1 MAKREPSYCV
11 VRDASF
17 ENAAAA
23 ANFEQI
29 FKTLSLSTL
38 CKVI

>member
-17 ENAAAA
+17 ADAASA

-29 FKTLSLSTL
+29 FKTVSPATA